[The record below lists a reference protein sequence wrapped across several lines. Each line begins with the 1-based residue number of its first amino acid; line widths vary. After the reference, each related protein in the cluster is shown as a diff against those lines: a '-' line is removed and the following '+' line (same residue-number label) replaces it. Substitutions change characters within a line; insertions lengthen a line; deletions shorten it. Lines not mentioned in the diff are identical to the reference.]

1 MTAGVRLDRPAI
13 TAQSVPFLPRHVV
26 LRHDKV
32 RERWLI
38 LVPERVLVPED
49 TAVAVLQLVDGKRSV
64 AEIAAELAAAYTAPV
79 DLILTDSI
87 TLLQDLADKGFL
99 ETVSERADD

>member
-1 MTAGVRLDRPAI
+1 MTAGVRLGHPVI
-13 TAQSVPFLPRHVV
+13 TAQSVPILPRHVV

-32 RERWLI
+32 RERWLV

-49 TAVAVLQLVDGKRSV
+49 TAVAVLQLVDGQRSV
-64 AEIAAELAAAYTAPV
+64 AEIAAELAATYTAPV

-87 TLLQDLADKGFL
+87 VMLQDLADKGFL
-99 ETVSERADD
+99 ATVSERAND